1 MKPLKTLL
9 AAAALAVSAGA
20 YAVPTTVNGTNLQGV
35 LNTVHACATCTG
47 STNATLD
54 QSGASIF
61 QIEAGGGSLNT
72 LIIELAGFAGVN
84 KFGIYDPFSG
94 AKLEL
99 FNGAASAQSQAF
111 VTTSVGVG
119 GINFIKNLVGASA
132 LFTSSTFG
140 YYLDSSAAGPAG
152 GLFYSEAGKNSNNDD
167 HMIAYQGN
175 GVDIINIP
183 PAPANFWGS
192 NSFILAWEDLAG
204 LGDRDYADMVV
215 YATNIRDVPEPGS
228 LALLGLGL
236 AGLAAASRRKQKQA

>member
-1 MKPLKTLL
+1 MKLLKTLL

-20 YAVPTTVNGTNLQGV
+20 HAAPTTVNGTNLQGV
-35 LNTVHACATCTG
+35 LDNVHGCATCTG
-47 STNATLD
+47 STDATLD
-54 QSGASIF
+54 QSAASIF

-72 LIIELAGFAGVN
+72 LIIEIAGYAGVN

-94 AKLEL
+94 AMLEL
-99 FNGAASAQSQAF
+99 FDGAAAAQAQAF
-111 VTTSVGVG
+111 VTTTVGIG
-119 GINFIKNLVGASA
+119 GINFIKNLTTSA

-140 YYLDSSAAGPAG
+140 YYLDSSAGGGG

-175 GVDIINIP
+175 NTDIIDIP
-183 PAPANFWGS
+183 PAPANFWGA

-215 YATNIRDVPEPGS
+215 YATNIRAVPEPGS